1 MMNFI
6 DSDDKKDQEKQL
18 TDIQIDHNLI
28 KERNK
33 SSRSRSRQS
42 HRSDNKSEASMHEPK
57 EIKFVSFVSKIDV
70 SDLAKKTEDELSL
83 SLDHSQQGNL
93 VWLAIYI
100 KIKS

>member
-1 MMNFI
+1 MNFI
-6 DSDDKKDQEKQL
+6 DSDDKKGQEKQL
-18 TDIQIDHNLI
+18 TDDIQIDQNLI

-57 EIKFVSFVSKIDV
+57 EIKFVSFVSKIEV
-70 SDLAKKTEDELSL
+70 SDLTKKTEDELSL

-93 VWLAIYI
+93 VSYI
-100 KIKS
+100 NIEIKS